1 MPNLQFLPNSKH
13 TPSLLHRPISQ
24 CCTEKEL
31 VLQESHGTNKQTN
44 KLSDYVMLKQAVN
57 ATTIVLQSRVS
68 RQGFVDSGVLGVVS
82 KALASFDSIY

>member
-1 MPNLQFLPNSKH
+1 MLYRER
-13 TPSLLHRPISQ
+13 TGAARI
-24 CCTEKEL
+24 TR
-31 VLQESHGTNKQTN
+31 NKQTN